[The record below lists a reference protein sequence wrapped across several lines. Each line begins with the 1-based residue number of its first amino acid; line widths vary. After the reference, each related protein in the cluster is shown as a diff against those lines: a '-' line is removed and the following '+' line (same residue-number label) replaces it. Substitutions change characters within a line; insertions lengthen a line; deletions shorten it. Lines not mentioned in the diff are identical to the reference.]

1 MTPDGL
7 RAAVSVSM
15 AMFQAGYTPGIKCA
29 GKHNFLKYFADI
41 QACDFGEWEESATL
55 NKSWAC
61 FVQKWMQI
69 QKDSDPRNLLGCV
82 IQLSGSES

>member
-41 QACDFGEWEESATL
+41 QACDFGE
-55 NKSWAC
+55 
-61 FVQKWMQI
+61 
-69 QKDSDPRNLLGCV
+69 
-82 IQLSGSES
+82 